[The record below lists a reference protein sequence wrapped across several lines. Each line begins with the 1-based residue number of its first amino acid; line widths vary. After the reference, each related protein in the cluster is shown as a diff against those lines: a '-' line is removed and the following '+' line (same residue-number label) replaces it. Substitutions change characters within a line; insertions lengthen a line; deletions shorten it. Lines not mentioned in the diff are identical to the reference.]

1 MWVKRGLDS
10 VATWLPMFAGVESW
24 PSFYKVVG
32 GGPCG
37 GWLGGLG
44 RRGELEE
51 VKEGRASI
59 GKRTCDTSTAPPFAP
74 SENLEALTCPNPTRK
89 GTELCAF
96 SSSSNPLF
104 SLYLAPPISR
114 GTLSASLYLYADAL
128 EDDD

>member
-59 GKRTCDTSTAPPFAP
+59 GKRT
-74 SENLEALTCPNPTRK
+74 L
-89 GTELCAF
+89 
-96 SSSSNPLF
+96 
-104 SLYLAPPISR
+104 
-114 GTLSASLYLYADAL
+114 
-128 EDDD
+128 

>member
-51 VKEGRASI
+51 VKEGR
-59 GKRTCDTSTAPPFAP
+59 GKEKEGR
-74 SENLEALTCPNPTRK
+74 EEGVR
-89 GTELCAF
+89 
-96 SSSSNPLF
+96 
-104 SLYLAPPISR
+104 
-114 GTLSASLYLYADAL
+114 
-128 EDDD
+128 